1 MHAGGVQTASLGVQ
15 KSNKMGYR
23 LRMGCRRGLGLSKPT
38 GSVQMGRW
46 VVGAG

>member
-1 MHAGGVQTASLGVQ
+1 VQEL
-15 KSNKMGYR
+15 NKMGHR